1 MGGIF
6 TQKAA
11 EQPWL
16 ELLWQ
21 PRAAEVP
28 PRHKEEIKAERLH
41 QARRLLERM
50 GRAQGKH
57 SWMPDKEMQRP
68 SG

>member
-28 PRHKEEIKAERLH
+28 PRHKEEIKAERL
-41 QARRLLERM
+41 QPGQEAAGED
-50 GRAQGKH
+50 GK
-57 SWMPDKEMQRP
+57 STGETFLDA
-68 SG
+68 